1 MTTYITLDTVV
12 DVEDEGKWELRESED
27 FGKWYSRNI
36 RIETKDGS
44 VTINLIKEA
53 KIG

>member
-1 MTTYITLDTVV
+1 MTQYITLDQVV
-12 DVEDEGKWELRESED
+12 SVDTDSDWELRESEEY
-27 FGKWYSRNI
+27 GNWYSRNI